1 MREKYLIE
9 EDSGEKLN
17 RIEGSWHR
25 LLFEEFCCR
34 AQRQEAGAAR
44 GNGSEEF
51 CCFRRG
57 GALVCLEPGHSIRC
71 QFQFSLFQTVVNYC
85 ILEASGLWCPKRE
98 ELCLQEPTSVAVIAG
113 HLVLLHVKLRKTLT
127 GLTFH

>member
-51 CCFRRG
+51 CSVFAEEG
-57 GALVCLEPGHSIRC
+57 HWYVC
-71 QFQFSLFQTVVNYC
+71 
-85 ILEASGLWCPKRE
+85 
-98 ELCLQEPTSVAVIAG
+98 
-113 HLVLLHVKLRKTLT
+113 VLTET
-127 GLTFH
+127 I